1 MEVLIAGLIAAFA
14 GIVLGYWLRLISTKA
29 EAAQHLQRI
38 AQLEAEVGTLRNE
51 VSNAQAE
58 SNARAG
64 FEALASERL
73 GALAERTRALET
85 SNQRLLDKDNQIRLL
100 TGEKGEF
107 AVGLEAERRLREQS
121 ELTHKEQLGTLQET
135 ADRWRAE
142 AEASAG
148 LLGQLATESTLAA
161 ERLKIADA
169 YARDIAALRDQL
181 LVKTETERSQS
192 AIISQLQTELQ
203 NEREGGQEKLK
214 LLTDARTE
222 LTHQFESLAGK
233 ILDEKSIKF
242 TEQNKTN
249 LDQLLSPLKVQI
261 QDFRGKVE
269 EAQKD
274 SLAGRV
280 ELRGKLDL
288 LEKLNQQL
296 TAEAHNLTTALRGS
310 SKAQGD
316 WGEFILKDLL
326 EKAGLREGEQFSF
339 QQSFSAAADE
349 DGGKSKGART
359 DVIVYLPGGR
369 HLIVDS
375 KVSLNAYTD
384 YVNAGSDEARRA
396 AMKLHLASVRS
407 HLDGL
412 SKRRYHK
419 LAGLDTPDFVVMFIP
434 VEPAFLLAMQEGGDL
449 WREAYERDVLL
460 VGPTTLLFV
469 IRIVDNLWQQERQAR
484 NVDEVMERGA
494 KLYDKFVGFVDD
506 LTGVGQAIKDADS
519 SYSEAFRKLS
529 SGDGNLIRQVEML
542 RELGA
547 KPKRSLK
554 KSKVP
559 ATAFDEPG
567 GLFLAAES
575 DDA

>member
-1 MEVLIAGLIAAFA
+1 MEVLIAGLLAAFA

-29 EAAQHLQRI
+29 EALQHLQRI
-38 AQLEAEVGTLRNE
+38 AQLEAEVVTLRNE
-51 VSNAQAE
+51 VSAAQAE

-64 FEALASERL
+64 FEALADERL
-73 GALAERTRALET
+73 GAITERNREIA
-85 SNQRLLDKDNQIRLL
+85 
-100 TGEKGEF
+100 G
-107 AVGLEAERRLREQS
+107 LREQ
-121 ELTHKEQLGTLQET
+121 
-135 ADRWRAE
+135 
-142 AEASAG
+142 
-148 LLGQLATESTLAA
+148 LLA
-161 ERLKIADA
+161 KI
-169 YARDIAALRDQL
+169 
-181 LVKTETERSQS
+181 ETERKHSSQ
-192 AIISQLQTELQ
+192 ISQLETELQ
-203 NEREGGQEKLK
+203 KEREGSQEKLK

-222 LTHQFESLAGK
+222 LTHQFEALAGK
-233 ILDEKSIKF
+233 ILDEKSTKF

-249 LDQLLSPLKVQI
+249 LDQLLSPLRVQI

-339 QQSFSAAADE
+339 QQSFNGVPDE
-349 DGGKSKGART
+349 EGGKAKAART

-384 YVNAGSDEARRA
+384 YVNAAGEDGRKTSLKA
-396 AMKLHLASVRS
+396 HLASVRT
-407 HLDGL
+407 HLEGL

-419 LAGLDTPDFVVMFIP
+419 LPGLDTPDFVVMFIP

-506 LTGVGQAIKDADS
+506 LTDVGQAIKSADS

-529 SGDGNLIRQVEML
+529 AGDGNLIRQVEML

-554 KSKVP
+554 KTKVP
-559 ATAFDEPG
+559 AAAFDEPSE
-567 GLFLAAES
+567 LFLAAE
-575 DDA
+575 AEEV